1 MNAALMMVG
10 LVALVGASSRRQ
22 GSMAIPAPSRGL
34 TLSGEGMRV
43 RGSRGKAQPV
53 SDAVRREA
61 RELVALVD
69 QAAQIATDEGVDDLD
84 TLEISN
90 FVDDPRLIGAGADR
104 IVFRSRVDPSLV
116 IKITTVFRRST
127 NRDEADAWRGAGP
140 RARRLLVPV
149 LDADWEGSWLVMPH
163 VRRWDEATQG
173 PLDPSA
179 LQSLGLLDVREENV
193 DAQGRALDYAE
204 PIELEEPI

>member
-1 MNAALMMVG
+1 MSAALVVVG
-10 LVALVGASSRRQ
+10 LVALVG
-22 GSMAIPAPSRGL
+22 
-34 TLSGEGMRV
+34 EGMRA

-84 TLEISN
+84 TLEISK

-149 LDADWEGSWLVMPH
+149 LDVDWEGSWLIMP
-163 VRRWDEATQG
+163 
-173 PLDPSA
+173 
-179 LQSLGLLDVREENV
+179 
-193 DAQGRALDYAE
+193 
-204 PIELEEPI
+204 